1 MGLVWM
7 CVLALTMGETTTTL
21 PVENES
27 VTDNNNNNNNDNNA
41 GTNQET
47 DEAMTTVSHDNSS
60 DAAVHPKSGMAKPL
74 ASSSSSTTTTTTNNN
89 NNNNELH
96 KRIWGA
102 PPLHDEAA
110 ATPDEHASHHH
121 NHHIVVTEEKEI
133 HITEDET
140 GTSTP
145 PSPFNHHNVH
155 IPFKPKATH
164 PPPAGF
170 VITARVY
177 IDPADKLAYIDDD
190 PLTLPYWDCGAV
202 GSTTSPLAVK
212 EATFRHS
219 LTTGQAWL
227 GTDGKHPYLCV
238 ALTECL
244 LEVSGGANKLIHPG
258 QVVLLEDVLIPGH
271 KFKPLQAD
279 VRVLLLTLPKTH
291 YATGKEHLSLP
302 PQVLMSNDDVG
313 DPCPVVPTT
322 HGPSRPTRSPG
333 RAFVA
338 HRVGFDG
345 LVRVHL
351 AGRLFGQDRAPVVG
365 RGGGWIVL
373 CRGGHGGHHCLGGN
387 LGLSAASVVAA
398 TTTPESSSSSSTA
411 RPSQNGKSG
420 DSLATGACSM
430 PFSIRYRLY
439 ILPVPACYIE
449 EFLPLYIV
457 WLIADACRVW
467 TPPRPEHSLH
477 SDPHQR
483 DSFS

>member
-313 DPCPVVPTT
+313 DPCPVVPAQQRT
-322 HGPSRPTRSPG
+322 
-333 RAFVA
+333 AQA
-338 HRVGFDG
+338 
-345 LVRVHL
+345 VRRE
-351 AGRLFGQDRAPVVG
+351 ARDARLLR
-365 RGGGWIVL
+365 IVL
-373 CRGGHGGHHCLGGN
+373 GLT
-387 LGLSAASVVAA
+387 GLSVSTLLADFLGKTAPLWLAVGVGGSCFVVAGTAGTIALGETLVFQLQAWLQQRRLQNHHHHHPPPVLPKMEKVA
-398 TTTPESSSSSSTA
+398 TP
-411 RPSQNGKSG
+411 
-420 DSLATGACSM
+420 
-430 PFSIRYRLY
+430 
-439 ILPVPACYIE
+439 
-449 EFLPLYIV
+449 
-457 WLIADACRVW
+457 
-467 TPPRPEHSLH
+467 
-477 SDPHQR
+477 
-483 DSFS
+483 